1 MNFYRYKME
10 TLEPEGLTIETGFV
24 IGQSYSDA
32 VKRLEDITTTPSGQ
46 NNLVSVELYEIDA
59 YSTGAISD
67 MMITE
72 VFDFEEDQK
81 GGN

>member
-67 MMITE
+67 AMITE
-72 VFDFEEDQK
+72 IFDFEEDQK